1 MKTVKPGLSL
11 SKGQKK
17 VWSALKS
24 KMCCINIKALNKNL
38 IASDVADWDLNL
50 NWDSE
55 FFADLLCK
63 SPEAHSAS

>member
-1 MKTVKPGLSL
+1 MKTVKPALSL

-17 VWSALKS
+17 YEALWKV
-24 KMCCINIKALNKNL
+24 KRANINIKALNKKL
-38 IASDVADWDLNL
+38 HASDVADWDLNL

-63 SPEAHSAS
+63 SPEAHTAS